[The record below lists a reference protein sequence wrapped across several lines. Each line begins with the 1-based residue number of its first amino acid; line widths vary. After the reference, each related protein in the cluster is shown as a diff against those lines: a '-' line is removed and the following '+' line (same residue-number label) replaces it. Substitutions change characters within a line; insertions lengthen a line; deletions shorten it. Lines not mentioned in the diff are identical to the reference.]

1 MAFIA
6 QRQSSSGAE
15 YGDFKI
21 CGIVGAAG
29 KIAVKHERAFKTML
43 ILDTLRGVDS
53 TGAVIVHRDGSHD
66 TPKALGHA
74 FNLLESRALDKAMI
88 GFHSALIGHNR
99 YATQGRVS
107 VRNAHPFEFDDVVGV
122 HNGTLKNKHVLKEGH
137 KFDVDSE
144 ALYHHIDALGVE
156 DAIKGLDG
164 AWALVWYNK
173 QEGTLNFLRN
183 AERPLWMTVT
193 DEGQLFWAS
202 EPWMIEVALNREQIK
217 FADPELLPVD
227 QWHKISIFTDG
238 SLGKPHVVPLA
249 SRFQPY
255 VWQGQNAFVS
265 RPSQQQQTAITQAT
279 TQVASTTERNVQGGA
294 VIDSVKEEAKNVI
307 AVTYPKGKEVKLYVF
322 GEGSDNNGGRYYMVR
337 DQDDKDRNI
346 RLYIN
351 QGDTVKLLNK
361 YIYAELHQF
370 TVRDRYGLYYK
381 VQHSTVRMEP
391 TPQKVETKLDTTK
404 IDVTKEVV
412 EAEQASADRFYHD
425 NQQRLIPEKEW
436 YRKHG
441 TCDWCQGHVNPSMN
455 FRFTTS
461 GDTICHECVA
471 QGEAAKHVNFA

>member
-1 MAFIA
+1 M
-6 QRQSSSGAE
+6 
-15 YGDFKI
+15 
-21 CGIVGAAG
+21 CGIVGCAG
-29 KIAVKHERAFKTML
+29 KISVKHERAFKTML

-66 TPKALGHA
+66 TPKAIGHA
-74 FNLLESRALDKAMI
+74 FNLLESRVFDKAMV
-88 GFHSALIGHNR
+88 GFHSVLIGHNR
-99 YATQGRVS
+99 YATQGKVS

-122 HNGTLKNKHVLKEGH
+122 HNGTLKNKYYLNEGH

-144 ALYHHIDALGVE
+144 ALYHHIDKLGVE

-173 QEGTLNFLRN
+173 MEGTLNFLRN
-183 AERPLWMTVT
+183 KERPLWMTVT

-202 EPWMIEVALNREQIK
+202 EPWMIEVALEREDIK
-217 FADPELLPVD
+217 FVGPEMLPVD
-227 QWHKISIFTDG
+227 QWHKLNIFADA

-249 SRFQPY
+249 SRFQPT
-255 VWQGQNAFVS
+255 VWQGQAAFVS
-265 RPSQQQQTAITQAT
+265 RPNQQQQTAITQAT
-279 TQVASTTERNVQGGA
+279 TTVASTAQSNVQGGA
-294 VIDSVKEEAKNVI
+294 VIDSVKEETINSNAPV
-307 AVTYPKGKEVKLYVF
+307 YPKGKEVKLYVF
-322 GEGSDNNGGRYYMVR
+322 GEAADNNGGRYYMVR
-337 DQDDKDRNI
+337 DTENPERNI

-361 YIYAELHQF
+361 FIYAELHQF

-391 TPQKVETKLDTTK
+391 TPQKVETK

-412 EAEQASADRFYHD
+412 EAEQASSDRFYHD
-425 NQQRLIPEKEW
+425 DKQRLIPEKEW

-441 TCDWCQGHVNPSMN
+441 TCDWCQGHVNPAMN

-471 QGEAAKHVNFA
+471 QGDAAKHVNFA